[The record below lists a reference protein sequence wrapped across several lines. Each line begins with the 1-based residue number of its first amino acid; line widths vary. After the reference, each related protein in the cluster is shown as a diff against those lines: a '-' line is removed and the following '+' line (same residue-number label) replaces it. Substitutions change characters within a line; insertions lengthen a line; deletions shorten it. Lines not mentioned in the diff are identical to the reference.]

1 MNYFSHWNILI
12 VGYMNYFTQTVF
24 VSEGQFI
31 VAMVKLKDDNLKL
44 KKIKLQRVAEKS
56 HKRL

>member
-1 MNYFSHWNILI
+1 MNLYMNYFSHWNILI

-24 VSEGQFI
+24 VSV

-44 KKIKLQRVAEKS
+44 KKNENKL
-56 HKRL
+56 

>member
-1 MNYFSHWNILI
+1 MNLYINYFSHWNILI

-24 VSEGQFI
+24 VSEGQFV

-44 KKIKLQRVAEKS
+44 ITFK
-56 HKRL
+56 